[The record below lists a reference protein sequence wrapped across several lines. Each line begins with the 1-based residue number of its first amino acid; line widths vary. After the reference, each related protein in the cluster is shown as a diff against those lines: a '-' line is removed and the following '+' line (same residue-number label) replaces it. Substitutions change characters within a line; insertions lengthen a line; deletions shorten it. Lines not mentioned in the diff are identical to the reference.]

1 MGILDRWLKKT
12 PRDIGIDLGTSNTLL
27 FIQDRGVVINE
38 ASVVAINSRTGQI
51 LAVGRGAVKM
61 QGKTPPHLQ
70 VVQPLVDGV
79 ISDFEVAE
87 KMLKYFFDRVN
98 REQRLLGRR
107 PRVVIGIP
115 LDVTEVEK
123 KAVEDAVVSAGARE
137 VFLVPTVLAAAVGA
151 RLPIQD
157 ASGNMLIDSG
167 GGVTQVA
174 VVSLSGVVASK
185 SLRVAGTEV
194 DLDLVNYARPEFNL
208 LVGERVAEEAKLFFS
223 RSKEGAPLPE
233 VKLRGRD
240 LLTGL
245 PREVKLTGDHATTA
259 FRKSLKSLV
268 DGIKSTLEVTPP
280 ELVADIYQRGI
291 TLVGGGAQLLGFRQ
305 AIVEATKMNVVIIDD
320 PMTCAVRGMGMLLE
334 DAGLLAEVTVPSSQ
348 QEETVR

>member
-1 MGILDRWLKKT
+1 MFNRWFKKT
-12 PRDIGIDLGTSNTLL
+12 SHDIGIDLGTSNTLV

-38 ASVVAINSRTGQI
+38 ASVVAVNTRAGQI
-51 LAVGRGAVKM
+51 LAVGREALKM
-61 QGKTPPHLQ
+61 QGKTPAHLQ
-70 VVQPLVDGV
+70 VIQPLVDGV

-87 KMLKYFFDRVN
+87 KMLKYFFDRVH
-98 REQRLLGRR
+98 REHRMLTPR

-123 KAVEDAVVSAGARE
+123 KAVEDAVMSAGARE
-137 VFLVPTVLAAAVGA
+137 VHLVQTIVAAAVGA

-157 ASGNMLIDSG
+157 ASGNMLVDCG

-174 VVSLSGVVASK
+174 VISLSGVVASK
-185 SLRVAGTEV
+185 SLRVAGSEV
-194 DLDLVNYARPEFNL
+194 DVDIMNYARHEFNL
-208 LVGERVAEEAKLFFS
+208 LVGERVSEEAKLYIS
-223 RSKEGAPLPE
+223 RSKEGAPLPT

-245 PREVKLTGDHATTA
+245 PREIGLSGEQMVSAL
-259 FRKSLKSLV
+259 RRSLKSIV

-291 TLVGGGAQLLGFRQ
+291 TLVGGGASLLGLRE
-305 AIVEATKMNVVIIDD
+305 AIAEATKMKVIVVDD
-320 PMTCAVRGMGMLLE
+320 PMTCAVRGMGLLLE
-334 DAGLLAEVTVPSSQ
+334 DAALLREISIPSSQ
-348 QEETVR
+348 NDDTVR

>member
-1 MGILDRWLKKT
+1 MLRRLWQRSKHG
-12 PRDIGIDLGTSNTLL
+12 IGIDLGTSNTLL

-38 ASVVAINSRTGQI
+38 ASVVAINSRNGQI
-51 LAVGRGAVKM
+51 VAVGREALKM

-87 KMLKYFFDRVN
+87 KMLKYFFDRIYREN
-98 REQRLLGRR
+98 RMLARR

-123 KAVEDAVVSAGARE
+123 KAVEDAVMSAGARE
-137 VFLVPTVLAAAVGA
+137 VHLVQTVVAAAVGA

-157 ASGNMLIDSG
+157 ASGNMMVDCG

-174 VVSLSGVVASK
+174 VISLSGVVAAK
-185 SLRVAGTEV
+185 SLRVAGTEA
-194 DLDLVNYARPEFNL
+194 DADIVNFARQEFNL
-208 LVGERVAEEAKLFFS
+208 LVGERVAEEAKLYFS
-223 RSKEGAPLPE
+223 RSPGENGELPI

-240 LLTGL
+240 LLSGL
-245 PREVKLTGDHATTA
+245 PREVNFSGEQAVAAL
-259 FRKSLKSLV
+259 RRSLKSMV
-268 DGIKSTLEVTPP
+268 DGIKSALEVTPP

-291 TLVGGGAQLLGFRQ
+291 TLVGGGALLLGLRA
-305 AIVEATKMNVVIIDD
+305 AIADATKMNVVVVDD

-334 DAGLLAEVTVPSSQ
+334 DEALLKEVTVPSSQ
-348 QEETVR
+348 PEDQGR

>member
-1 MGILDRWLKKT
+1 MFDRWFKKT
-12 PRDIGIDLGTSNTLL
+12 SHDIGIDLGTSNTLV

-38 ASVVAINSRTGQI
+38 ASVVAVNTRAGQI
-51 LAVGRGAVKM
+51 LAVGREALKM
-61 QGKTPPHLQ
+61 QGKTPAHLQ
-70 VVQPLVDGV
+70 VIQPLVDGV

-87 KMLKYFFDRVN
+87 KMLKYFFDRVH
-98 REQRLLGRR
+98 REHRMLTPR

-123 KAVEDAVVSAGARE
+123 KAVEDAVMSAGARE
-137 VFLVPTVLAAAVGA
+137 VHLVQTIVAAAVGA

-157 ASGNMLIDSG
+157 ASGNMLVDCG

-174 VVSLSGVVASK
+174 VISLSGVVASK
-185 SLRVAGTEV
+185 SLRVAGSEV
-194 DLDLVNYARPEFNL
+194 DVDIMNYARHEFNL
-208 LVGERVAEEAKLFFS
+208 LVGERVAEEAKLYIS
-223 RSKEGAPLPE
+223 RSKEGAPLPT

-245 PREVKLTGDHATTA
+245 PREIGLSGEQMVSAL
-259 FRKSLKSLV
+259 RRSLKSIV

-291 TLVGGGAQLLGFRQ
+291 TLVGGGASLLGLRE
-305 AIVEATKMNVVIIDD
+305 AIVEATKMKVIVVDD
-320 PMTCAVRGMGMLLE
+320 PMTCAVRGMGLLLE
-334 DAGLLAEVTVPSSQ
+334 DAALLREISIPSSQ
-348 QEETVR
+348 NDDIVR

>member
-1 MGILDRWLKKT
+1 MLKGWFRKT
-12 PRDIGIDLGTSNTLL
+12 TRDIGIDLGTSNTLL

-38 ASVVAINSRTGQI
+38 ASVVAINQRTNQI
-51 LAVGRGAVKM
+51 LAVGREALKM

-70 VVQPLVDGV
+70 VITPLVDGV

-87 KMLKYFFDRVN
+87 KMLKYFFDRVY
-98 REQRLLGRR
+98 REQQMLAHR

-123 KAVEDAVVSAGARE
+123 KAVEDAVLSAGARE
-137 VFLVPTVLAAAVGA
+137 VYLVQTVVAAAVGA

-157 ASGNMLIDSG
+157 ASGNMLVDCG
-167 GGVTQVA
+167 GGMTQVA
-174 VVSLSGVVASK
+174 VISLSGVVASK

-194 DLDLVNYARPEFNL
+194 DQDIVNYARQEFNL
-208 LVGERVAEEAKLFFS
+208 MVGERVAEEAKLYFS
-223 RSKEGAPLPE
+223 RVKEGGELPT

-245 PREVKLTGDHATTA
+245 PREVNFTGEQIDVALRRST
-259 FRKSLKSLV
+259 K
-268 DGIKSTLEVTPP
+268 GIVEGVKSTLETTPP

-291 TLVGGGAQLLGFRQ
+291 TMVGGGAALLGLRQ
-305 AIVEATKMNVVIIDD
+305 AIVEATKMNVAVIDD
-320 PMTCAVRGMGMLLE
+320 PMTCAVRGMGILLE
-334 DAGLLAEVTVPSSQ
+334 DMALLNEVAVPSSQ
-348 QEETVR
+348 QDERKA